1 MTWVVLGMERV
12 PSPEPAD
19 TRGGIGGIFAF
30 WNGQKTALGAGFA
43 MGAPESP
50 QDVACS
56 SRLLQLLARPAPLPA
71 AREPLA
77 RRPPGVHEGGN
88 GRCSRRQAADLDMP
102 DLQGDLARATPGLT
116 ALRTLIHD

>member
-71 AREPLA
+71 ARERSRDVHLA
-77 RRPPGVHEGGN
+77 STRAETGGVAGDRPPIWICLICREILPGQH
-88 GRCSRRQAADLDMP
+88 
-102 DLQGDLARATPGLT
+102 RA
-116 ALRTLIHD
+116 